1 MGLRRLGNTSE
12 HKSFGIL
19 DRVLRDIGFTVNRQS
34 KLDDVIEVD
43 KSTLN
48 HQEKETLR
56 NASFDFVVYDQASI
70 PQFAVEFDGPCHENE
85 QKRKSDIRK
94 NRLCSMAGLQLLRIG
109 DNFLTEYEKISL
121 LEYVVRRFV
130 DWRKDSD
137 EVSQEESDIA
147 AYLAATGASEEEYD
161 RMRDPQIMWDLM
173 HPFPASLKIAEA
185 LFSTFGVV
193 SSHINPEVYAKAIS
207 QPQFLIFERCNIGS
221 HPNGLYVYDEERSY
235 ELRRMSREAPGKC
248 HSERIHF
255 LTVGTS
261 YCWRLPTV
269 DLGSSD
275 STKPRLIFEVTHGQ
289 NLPGIPMSELADHFC
304 DFLALDKLRACVER
318 AQSAYGPLI

>member
-1 MGLRRLGNTSE
+1 MGLIRLGNTSE

-34 KLDDVIEVD
+34 KLDDVIKVEE
-43 KSTLN
+43 SALN
-48 HQEKETLR
+48 RQEKKTLH
-56 NASFDFVVYDQASI
+56 NASFDFVVYDQESI

-109 DNFLTEYEKISL
+109 NNFLTEYEKTTL

-130 DWRKDSD
+130 DWRKDSH
-137 EVSQEESDIA
+137 EISQEESDIA
-147 AYLAATGASEEEYD
+147 EHLATIGASEEEYD

-173 HPFPASLKIAEA
+173 HPFTASLKIAEA
-185 LFSTFGVV
+185 LYSDYGIV
-193 SSHINPEVYAKAIS
+193 SSHIDSEVYVKAIS
-207 QPQFLIFERCNIGS
+207 GPQYTIFERCNIGS
-221 HPNGLYVYDEERSY
+221 HPDGLYIYREKRSY
-235 ELRRMSREAPGKC
+235 ELCRVNREAPGKC

-269 DLGSSD
+269 DLRSAD
-275 STKPRLIFEVTHGQ
+275 STKPLLIFEEVHGQ
-289 NLPGIPMSELADHFC
+289 NLPGISMPELADHFC
-304 DFLALDKLRACVER
+304 DFLALDKLRVWAEHNLHDSLR
-318 AQSAYGPLI
+318 